1 MVLQLFF
8 TLAFS
13 AVPLTLYVPPIRS
26 LNFFVETMEDLL
38 RESRIYTD
46 RIYPRARVVWS
57 RLLDC
62 VLCSDMRVLRFALVA
77 IFAVPKWL
85 HVTIWQFDKSK
96 WKGKGL
102 GQTTST
108 LEDLGGMALKKHS
121 RSLLWTFGEGR
132 LS

>member
-1 MVLQLFF
+1 MISDGPKPPTYLLKISICIQFNLFLFPELSLELFPWLSLPPPPLLSDSYQTSSYSSPKIAKMVLQLFF

-38 RESRIYTD
+38 RESRIYTN

-62 VLCSDMRVLRFALVA
+62 VLCSNMRE
-77 IFAVPKWL
+77 K
-85 HVTIWQFDKSK
+85 
-96 WKGKGL
+96 
-102 GQTTST
+102 
-108 LEDLGGMALKKHS
+108 
-121 RSLLWTFGEGR
+121 
-132 LS
+132 